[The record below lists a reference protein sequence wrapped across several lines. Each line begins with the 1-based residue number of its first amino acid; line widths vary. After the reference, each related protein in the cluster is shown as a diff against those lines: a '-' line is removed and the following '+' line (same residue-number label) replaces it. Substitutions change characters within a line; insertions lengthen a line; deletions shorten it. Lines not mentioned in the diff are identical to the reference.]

1 MRELSRRDA
10 LAGAT
15 ALGTVVLAGCVS
27 DGSDDDGSDTTENG
41 TGNGGAGNGDDNDAG
56 NGDDNGADEELE
68 LLDTAFESAE
78 GSCSSPTGDTAS
90 LEIEGTT
97 LRINGTSPAPNPCHK
112 CVLESATF
120 ENQSLSLAIS
130 VESTLEGNEACI
142 ECVGEVSYEA
152 TCEFSDEI
160 DATAFDTVTVE
171 HEDGETHTL
180 VETGEV
186 VEQSGNEDADGD
198 SDDGSDDEE
207 SASVLG
213 YQIQSADHDSD
224 TGSYEVNDSGMEY
237 SQTGD
242 TVTIDGWIV
251 TRTPCY
257 DPVIYDASFE
267 DGELVV
273 GVSARNTAGDEACMQ
288 VISKL
293 TYTAEVT
300 LAAETEL
307 ADVSVTYEEPR
318 EMEELD

>member
-27 DGSDDDGSDTTENG
+27 DDGDDDSDT

-56 NGDDNGADEELE
+56 NGDDNGANEELE

-90 LEIEGTT
+90 LEIDGTT

-120 ENQSLSLAIS
+120 ENDSLSLVIS
-130 VESTLEGNEACI
+130 VESTLEGEEVCI

-152 TCEFSDEI
+152 TCEFSEEI
-160 DATAFDTVTVE
+160 DATVFDTVTVE
-171 HEDGETHTL
+171 HEEGETHTL

-198 SDDGSDDEE
+198 SDDGSGDEE
-207 SASVLG
+207 TASVLG

-257 DPVIYDASFE
+257 DPVIYNASLE

-273 GVSARNTAGDEACMQ
+273 GISARNTAEDEVCTQ

-300 LAAETEL
+300 LAPGTEL

-318 EMEELD
+318 EMEDLD